1 MTIKITNDKQIL
13 NIDKLTNELA
23 VKNEEKMKN

>member
-23 VKNEEKMKN
+23 AKNEEKMKN